1 MTLVL
6 VYDGGCPFCRHFALR
21 SELVG
26 GVPGLQIRD
35 GRADGAL
42 RASLK
47 ARGLDLARGAVLL
60 ENERVWHGSDAIAV
74 LCGRLEPSDGL
85 LQLLRAVFAEPGR
98 SRRLYPLLL
107 LARRLALQWKGL
119 PEDPDRDAPAGLRG
133 DQADQATA
141 AAARSK

>member
-35 GRADGAL
+35 GRADAAL
-42 RASLK
+42 RATLK
-47 ARGLDLARGAVLL
+47 ARGLDLTNGAVLL
-60 ENERVWHGSDAIAV
+60 EGDRAWHGAEAIAV
-74 LCGRLEPSDGL
+74 LCGRLEPSDPL
-85 LQLLRAVFAEPGR
+85 LQLLRTVFAAPGR
-98 SRRLYPLLL
+98 SRQFYPLLL

-119 PEDPDRDAPAGLRG
+119 PEDPNQEGFR
-133 DQADQATA
+133 QA
-141 AAARSK
+141 

>member
-35 GRADGAL
+35 GRADTEL
-42 RASLK
+42 RAALK
-47 ARGLDLARGAVLL
+47 ARGLELTNGAVLL
-60 ENERVWHGSDAIAV
+60 EADRAWHGAEAIAV
-74 LCGRLEPSDGL
+74 LCGRLEPSDPL
-85 LQLLRAVFAEPGR
+85 LQLLRMVFAAPGR
-98 SRRLYPLLL
+98 SRQFYPLLL

-119 PEDPDRDAPAGLRG
+119 PEDPDQAGFR
-133 DQADQATA
+133 QT
-141 AAARSK
+141 